1 MPTFGRYETLDKLG
15 EGAMGVVYRARDRSL
30 GRVVALKML
39 SAELS
44 GEEELLQRFQREAE
58 AVGRLSH
65 PNIVT
70 VYDVGDAEG
79 QLYMAM
85 ELLEGDD
92 LRSLIERKVHIPLA
106 DRVRILQKIC
116 EGVAYAHSRG
126 VVHRDVKPANILVT
140 CDGRVKLLDFGL
152 ARVATRST
160 ITRQGVILGTPDYMA
175 PEQAMGKGTDRRSDA
190 FSAGAVFY
198 EFLSGSKPFKGKT
211 LHGVLYQIISEDPD
225 PLLTL
230 NPDLPAQ
237 LASLVH
243 GMLRKDPEKRYASLE
258 ELGRAIQDIHHALRR
273 SRSRSA
279 LPQPA
284 PAGEESRARVRDHL
298 ARARAHVEGGR
309 PDEALAETTEVLALD
324 PACEEAAELA
334 WRAQRAR
341 WAEDGAAAPPDPA
354 HESRVAALLARAA
367 WGRPAEDAKA
377 ALAELALIAPDEP
390 RFADLLRERAARSR

>member
-1 MPTFGRYETLDKLG
+1 MPSFGRYEILDKLG
-15 EGAMGVVYRARDRSL
+15 EGAMGVVYRARDQSL

-44 GEEELLQRFQREAE
+44 GEDELLQRFQREAE

-92 LRSLIERKVHIPLA
+92 LRSLIERRVPVPLP

-116 EGVAYAHSRG
+116 EGIAYAHSRG
-126 VVHRDVKPANILVT
+126 VVHRDIKPANIVVT
-140 CDGRVKLLDFGL
+140 ADGRVKLLDFGL

-175 PEQAMGKGTDRRSDA
+175 PEQAMGKTTDRRSDS

-198 EFLSGSKPFKGKT
+198 ELLAGNKPFRSKT
-211 LHGVLYQIISEDPD
+211 LHGVLYQIISEEPD
-225 PLLTL
+225 PLLTV

-243 GMLRKDPEKRYASLE
+243 GMLRKDPDKRYASLE
-258 ELGRAIQDIHHALRR
+258 ELGRAMQEVHHALRR

-279 LPQPA
+279 LPP
-284 PAGEESRARVRDHL
+284 PPHGEEARARVRERL
-298 ARARAHVEGGR
+298 LRGRAHLEGGR
-309 PDEALAETTEVLALD
+309 PEAAYEDMVEVLALD
-324 PACEEAAELA
+324 PGCEEAAELA
-334 WRAQRAR
+334 WRANKER
-341 WAEDGAAAPPDPA
+341 WGSAPPSETNDPA
-354 HESRVAALLARAA
+354 YEARVAGLLSRAA
-367 WGRPAEDAKA
+367 WGRPVDDAKA

>member
-1 MPTFGRYETLDKLG
+1 MPTFGRYEILDKLG
-15 EGAMGVVYRARDRSL
+15 EGAMGVVYRAGDRSL

-70 VYDVGDAEG
+70 VYDVGDADG

-92 LRSLIERKVHIPLA
+92 LRSLIERQVYIPLA

-116 EGVAYAHSRG
+116 DGVAYAHSRG

-140 CDGRVKLLDFGL
+140 SDGRVKLLDFGL

-198 EFLSGSKPFKGKT
+198 EFLSGSKPFRGKT
-211 LHGVLYQIISEDPD
+211 LHGVLYQIISEEPE

-243 GMLRKDPEKRYASLE
+243 GMLRKDPDKRYSSLE

-273 SRSRSA
+273 SRSRSV
-279 LPQPA
+279 LPQGA
-284 PAGEESRARVRDHL
+284 AGGEESRGRVRDHL
-298 ARARAHVEGGR
+298 SRGRGHLEAGR
-309 PDEALAETTEVLALD
+309 PEEALGEMTEVLALD
-324 PACEEAAELA
+324 PACEEAAELT
-334 WRAQRAR
+334 WRAHKAR
-341 WAEDGAAAPPDPA
+341 WAEAGPPDPPDA
-354 HESRVAALLARAA
+354 AYQSRVTGLLARAA
-367 WGRPAEDAKA
+367 WGRPAEEAKA

>member
-1 MPTFGRYETLDKLG
+1 VPTLGRYEILDKLG
-15 EGAMGVVYRARDRSL
+15 EGAMGVVYRARDKSL

-44 GEEELLQRFQREAE
+44 GEEELLQRFQREVE
-58 AVGRLSH
+58 AVGHLSH

-92 LRSLIERKVHIPLA
+92 LRSLIDRRVPIPLA
-106 DRVRILQKIC
+106 DRVRIVQKIC
-116 EGVAYAHSRG
+116 EGVAYAHSKG

-140 CDGRVKLLDFGL
+140 SDGRVKLLDFGL
-152 ARVATRST
+152 ARMATRST

-175 PEQAMGKGTDRRSDA
+175 PEQAMGKGSDRRSDA

-198 EFLSGSKPFKGKT
+198 EFLGGTKPFKGKT
-211 LHGVLYQIISEDPD
+211 LHGVLYQIISEEPE

-237 LASLVH
+237 LASFVH
-243 GMLRKDPEKRYASLE
+243 GMLRKDPEKRYASLD
-258 ELGRAIQDIHHALRR
+258 ELSRAIQDIHHALRR

-284 PAGEESRARVRDHL
+284 PAGEEWRARVRDHL
-298 ARARAHVEGGR
+298 ARGRAHFEAGR
-309 PDEALAETTEVLALD
+309 ADATLDEMTEVLALD
-324 PACEEAAELA
+324 PGCEEAGELA
-334 WRAQRAR
+334 WRAHKAR
-341 WAEDGAAAPPDPA
+341 WARLPPDKPD
-354 HESRVAALLARAA
+354 AAQEARITGLLARAA
-367 WGRPAEDAKA
+367 WGRPADDAKA

-390 RFADLLRERAARSR
+390 RFAELLRDRAARSR

>member
-1 MPTFGRYETLDKLG
+1 MPSFGRYEILDKLG
-15 EGAMGVVYRARDRSL
+15 EGAMCVVYRARDQSL

-92 LRSLIERKVHIPLA
+92 LRSLIERRLPIPLA

-116 EGVAYAHSRG
+116 EGIAYAHSKG
-126 VVHRDVKPANILVT
+126 VVHRDIKPANILVT
-140 CDGRVKLLDFGL
+140 SDGRVKLLDFGL

-198 EFLSGSKPFKGKT
+198 EVLAGGKPFRSKT
-211 LHGVLYQIISEDPD
+211 LHGVLYQIISEEPD
-225 PLLTL
+225 ALLTV

-243 GMLRKDPEKRYASLE
+243 GMLRKDPEKRYAALD
-258 ELGRAIQDIHHALRR
+258 ELGRAMQEVHHALRR

-279 LPQPA
+279 LPQA
-284 PAGEESRARVRDHL
+284 PAHGEEARARVRERL
-298 ARARAHVEGGR
+298 ARGR
-309 PDEALAETTEVLALD
+309 GHLDVGQPEAAYEEMVEVLALD

-334 WRAQRAR
+334 WRANKAR
-341 WAEDGAAAPPDPA
+341 WANAPAPPAPDAA
-354 HESRVAALLARAA
+354 HEARVGGLLARAA
-367 WGRPAEDAKA
+367 WGRPAEEARA
-377 ALAELALIAPDEP
+377 ALGELALIAPDEP
-390 RFADLLRERAARSR
+390 RFAELLRERAARAR